1 MNLANFEEV
10 SMYIGVFVLIAFMF
24 FIIFDLGRRSG
35 AGKFGTMI
43 LLIGLGV
50 GMMGFIIK
58 EVLIRV
64 LDI

>member
-1 MNLANFEEV
+1 MDTAMLEQ
-10 SMYIGVFVLIAFMF
+10 IGMTLGIGVLIAFMF
-24 FIIFDLGRRSG
+24 FIIIDLGRRSG

-50 GMMGFIIK
+50 GMLGYVIK
-58 EVLIRV
+58 VVLTSV